1 MTTTGIVGPHDHHER
16 VRPMLPIPGRLPQG
30 PEWRYEVSWDGMRV
44 LAEVTGGT
52 LRLTSRTGRDVT
64 THFPEFSGLVDL
76 VGDGLFDG
84 EVILLDAGL
93 PSSVALADRV
103 RVTRSRRPARISQQM
118 CQHRAAVLMAF
129 DVLRLY
135 GVPLLHRPLDERRA
149 TLERVGLER
158 VDGGAARCLALS
170 PVYDDGRALLSATRT
185 QRLEGVVAKRRDAPY
200 RPGVRDPSWVKVVH
214 EHG

>member
-1 MTTTGIVGPHDHHER
+1 
-16 VRPMLPIPGRLPQG
+16 MLPIPGRLPEGTQ
-30 PEWRYEVSWDGMRV
+30 WRYEVSWDGMRV
-44 LAEVTGGT
+44 LAEITGGT
-52 LRLTSRTGRDVT
+52 LRLTSRTGREVT
-64 THFPEFSGLVDL
+64 TRFPELTGLVDL

-103 RVTRSRRPARISQQM
+103 RVTGSRRPARMTHQISQ
-118 CQHRAAVLMAF
+118 RRPAVLMAF

-149 TLERVGLER
+149 TLERVG
-158 VDGGAARCLALS
+158 VGAAGYVALS
-170 PVYDDGRALLSATRT
+170 PVYDDGRALLSATRN

>member
-1 MTTTGIVGPHDHHER
+1 
-16 VRPMLPIPGRLPQG
+16 MLPIPGRLPEGTQ
-30 PEWRYEVSWDGMRV
+30 WRYEVSWDGMRV
-44 LAEVTGGT
+44 LAEITGGT
-52 LRLTSRTGRDVT
+52 LRLTSRTGREVT
-64 THFPEFSGLVDL
+64 THFPELTGLVDL

-103 RVTRSRRPARISQQM
+103 RITGSRRPARMTHRMSRQM
-118 CQHRAAVLMAF
+118 AQRCPAVLMAF

-135 GVPLLHRPLDERRA
+135 GVPLLHRSLDERRA
-149 TLERVGLER
+149 TLERVDLER
-158 VDGGAARCLALS
+158 VGVGAARCVALS
-170 PVYDDGRALLSATRT
+170 PVYDDGHALLSATGT

-214 EHG
+214 EHA

>member
-1 MTTTGIVGPHDHHER
+1 
-16 VRPMLPIPGRLPQG
+16 MLPIPGRLPEG
-30 PEWRYEVSWDGMRV
+30 PQWRYEVSWDGMRV

-52 LRLTSRTGRDVT
+52 LRLTSRIGRDVT
-64 THFPEFSGLVDL
+64 AHFPELTGLVDL

-103 RVTRSRRPARISQQM
+103 RVTRSRRPARTTHQVSQ
-118 CQHRAAVLMAF
+118 HHPAVLMTF

-135 GVPLLHRPLDERRA
+135 GVPLLHRSLDERRA

-158 VDGGAARCLALS
+158 VGIGAARCVALS
-170 PVYDDGRALLSATRT
+170 PVYDDGHALLSATRT

-200 RPGVRDPSWVKVVH
+200 RPGVRDPSWVKVAH